1 MERQH
6 DRGLKGDGHPF
17 CYHPPTMPA
26 ALRWLLNLGPTN
38 PIVVRIVQGG
48 SRRLRH
54 MYIRTGYLAVLI
66 AVLLWS
72 LLIRAGAG
80 SLSYR
85 DLAAVGASSFEV
97 VAYLQI
103 ALICLLAP
111 VFMAGAIAQEANPR
125 TWEVLLT
132 TPLSPAQIVLGNLIG
147 RLFFVLALLFS
158 SLPLFAITQYFG
170 GVPGR
175 SIFLSYL
182 IAACAALLVG
192 AIAVFLSVGRI
203 AGRRAVFAFY
213 IAVVTYLG
221 ATIALDLALR
231 PASPAG
237 PYGVTAITPLNPF
250 LTLRALLSPSEYPR
264 PDAIAL
270 GQMSWLGRV
279 WFGSPVLVWC
289 WLSAGLS
296 ALLCV
301 VSSFVTRKV
310 VGVERAGLLRKLL
323 RRGSG
328 ERNRAPRTVW
338 NNSIAWR
345 EAASR
350 AGASTNVVVRYAF
363 VSLGVLWGLGVI
375 AFYHGGGLG
384 HQGFRFAILAT
395 VWTELAVIILIAVN
409 MSATAVSRERE
420 DGSLD
425 ILLTTPITPKAY
437 LGGKLR
443 GLIAFLLPLLAVPMT
458 TLALAA
464 AYVLANGLGR
474 EDGVFATDRV
484 VTSSVVTPVVLPE
497 AAILAPLLILPFM
510 AFVVMIGLQW
520 SVKSK
525 GTIGSVIFAFGVIA
539 AVTGVVGLCGWQA
552 GAEFGY
558 VGPALAAL
566 NPATL
571 LFSLVNPAVGMATT
585 VDTGGLV
592 AARVSLAIGTIV
604 GSLLI
609 MAVVYGLYSSMVRRF
624 DMTVRALAGNK

>member
-1 MERQH
+1 
-6 DRGLKGDGHPF
+6 
-17 CYHPPTMPA
+17 MPA
-26 ALRWLLNLGPTN
+26 ALRWLLTLGPTN

-48 SRRLRH
+48 SRRTRH

-72 LLIRAGAG
+72 LLLKSSAGA
-80 SLSYR
+80 LSYR
-85 DLAAVGASSFEV
+85 DLAAAGASSFEI

-103 ALICLLAP
+103 GLICLLAP

-132 TPLSPAQIVLGNLIG
+132 TPLSPPQIVLGNLIG

-192 AIAVFLSVGRI
+192 SIAVFLSVGRI

-221 ATIALDLALR
+221 ATLAVDLALR
-231 PASPAG
+231 ASSPAG
-237 PYGVTAITPLNPF
+237 PGGVTILTPLNPF
-250 LTLRALLSPSEYPR
+250 LALQSLLSPSEYPR
-264 PDAIAL
+264 PDAITL
-270 GQMSWLGRV
+270 GAMPWLARV
-279 WFGSPVLVWC
+279 WFGSPVAMWC

-296 ALLCV
+296 GVLCL
-301 VSSFVTRKV
+301 VSSIVTRKV
-310 VGVERAGLLRKLL
+310 VGIERAGMLRKLL
-323 RRGSG
+323 GRKSG
-328 ERNRAPRTVW
+328 ERTRAPRTVW

-350 AGASTNVVVRYAF
+350 AGAASNRIARYTF
-363 VSLGVLWGLGVI
+363 VGLGVLWGLGVI
-375 AFYHGGGLG
+375 AFYHGGGLS
-384 HQGFRFAILAT
+384 HDGFRFTLLAT
-395 VWTELAVIILIAVN
+395 LWTELAVITLIAVN

-437 LGGKLR
+437 LSGKLR

-458 TLALAA
+458 TLALASI
-464 AYVLANGLGR
+464 YVLVGGFGR
-474 EDGVFATDRV
+474 EGGVMTSDRV
-484 VTSSVVTPVVLPE
+484 LAATISTPVVLPE
-497 AAILAPLLILPFM
+497 AALLAPLLVLPFM

-520 SVKSK
+520 SIKSK

-539 AVTGVVGLCGWQA
+539 AITGVVGLCGWQA
-552 GAEFGY
+552 GLEAGY
-558 VGPALAAL
+558 IGPSLAAL

-571 LFSLVNPAVGMATT
+571 LYALVNPARAMLTT
-585 VDTGGLV
+585 VESGGLNP
-592 AARVSLAIGTIV
+592 ARISLAIGAGI
-604 GSLLI
+604 GAIGL
-609 MAVVYGLYSSMVRRF
+609 MAIVYGLNASMVRRF
-624 DMTVRALAGNK
+624 DMTVRALAGMK